1 MAKPNVLLLQAL
13 LKNKNNIRD
22 GVFRIQ
28 DLVTDYFKSG
38 GKDLEVNDRAII
50 EEFFVKEAPSN
61 VTSMDMAKD
70 LVKVDQNPQTPY
82 SMANDLGR
90 RNPGL
95 NFTDDMTFGQVDEMK
110 QGLGALPKGVPGEV
124 FDTKNAARDEMAG
137 FINKMRG
144 QGMSNPDIAGVRRV
158 PGDEQKRTAELVVNQ
173 NRMGADTSI
182 KQEFME
188 EFTELQ
194 NTKGPRFFKEEF
206 QGYDSFGDLIK
217 NKGIEARNA
226 IVDDLE
232 LLGVAENELMQIAR
246 SANEVAATNPFA
258 PEAWITSIKQDL
270 ELSNIN
276 YDMRFWDNYFDQLI
290 DSTRKD
296 PPMFRHGGLV

>member
-1 MAKPNVLLLQAL
+1 MAKPNVLLLQTL

-38 GKDLEVNDRAII
+38 GKDLQVNDRAII

-61 VTSMDMAKD
+61 VTSMDMAND

-82 SMANDLGR
+82 SMANDLGK

-137 FINKMRG
+137 FINNMRG

-194 NTKGPRFFKEEF
+194 NTKGPRFFKDESM
-206 QGYDSFGDLIK
+206 GYDSVGDMIN

-246 SANEVAATNPFA
+246 SANEVAANNPFT
-258 PEAWITSIKQDL
+258 PEAWITSMKQDL

-296 PPMFRHGGLV
+296 PPMFRYGGIV